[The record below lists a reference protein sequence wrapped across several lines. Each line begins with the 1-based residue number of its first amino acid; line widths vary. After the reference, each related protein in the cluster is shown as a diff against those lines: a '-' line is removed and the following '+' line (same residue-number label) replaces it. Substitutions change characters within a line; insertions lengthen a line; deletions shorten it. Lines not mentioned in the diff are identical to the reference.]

1 MKENSSTKTGK
12 DIITPEI
19 KSEIPLNAVKFK
31 KSWTFWETYVSKTTD
46 LSFENSNKL
55 IFKWDDLITFF
66 QFWNKYPGRDI
77 KNILFDGNN
86 LKYFF
91 KEKYRINAMNIF
103 QEGIKPMWEDEQNK
117 GGKYFQLDYKIKN
130 DEMDTFSELANV
142 HWKKLA
148 LCTMGGSIPHADY
161 INGIRFVDKTN
172 FLRGK
177 IIMFRIEI
185 WVDKFLDVD
194 KLNLLKDYMKK
205 ERKEFMIKMK
215 NLNNINLLEK
225 QIDNL

>member
-103 QEGIKPMWEDEQNK
+103 QEGIKPLWEDEQNK

-142 HWKKLA
+142 HWKKIA
-148 LCTMGGSIPHADY
+148 LCTMGGSISHADY

-172 FLRGK
+172 FTRGK
-177 IIMFRIEI
+177 IIMFRIEV
-185 WVDKFLDVD
+185 WVRKNMEEN
-194 KLNLLKDYMKK
+194 KLEELKKYLSENLGCQNV
-205 ERKEFMIKMK
+205 ISK
-215 NLNNINLLEK
+215 N
-225 QIDNL
+225 IDN

>member
-1 MKENSSTKTGK
+1 MKANLETKTAK
-12 DIITPEI
+12 DIITPEL
-19 KSEIPLNAVKFK
+19 KSDIPLNAVKFK
-31 KSWTFWETYVSKTTD
+31 KSWTFWETYTSKTEK
-46 LSFENSNKL
+46 LSFQDSNKL

-66 QFWNKYPGRDI
+66 QFWNKYPGKDM

-91 KEKYRINAMNIF
+91 NEKYRINAMNIF

-172 FLRGK
+172 FTRGK
-177 IIMFRIEI
+177 IIMFRIEV
-185 WVDKFLDVD
+185 WVRKNMEEN
-194 KLNLLKDYMKK
+194 KLEELKKYLSENLGCQNV
-205 ERKEFMIKMK
+205 ISK
-215 NLNNINLLEK
+215 N
-225 QIDNL
+225 IDN

>member
-1 MKENSSTKTGK
+1 MMENSSTKTGK

-172 FLRGK
+172 FTRGK
-177 IIMFRIEI
+177 IIMFRIEV
-185 WVDKFLDVD
+185 WVRKNMEEN
-194 KLNLLKDYMKK
+194 KLEELKKYLSENLGCQNV
-205 ERKEFMIKMK
+205 ISK
-215 NLNNINLLEK
+215 N
-225 QIDNL
+225 IDN

>member
-130 DEMDTFSELANV
+130 DEMDTFSELANI

-148 LCTMGGSIPHADY
+148 LTTMGGSIPHAEY
-161 INGIRFVDKTN
+161 INGIRFVDKTD
-172 FLRGK
+172 FDRGK
-177 IIMFRIEI
+177 IIMFRMEV
-185 WVDKFLDVD
+185 WLRKNMEEN
-194 KLNLLKDYMKK
+194 KLEELKKY
-205 ERKEFMIKMK
+205 
-215 NLNNINLLEK
+215 LG
-225 QIDNL
+225 DNLGCERVIVKDINI

>member
-31 KSWTFWETYVSKTTD
+31 KSWTFWETYVSKTND

-172 FLRGK
+172 FTRGK
-177 IIMFRIEI
+177 IIMFRIEV
-185 WVDKFLDVD
+185 WVRKNMEEK
-194 KLNLLKDYMKK
+194 KLEELKKYLSENLGCQNVIPKD
-205 ERKEFMIKMK
+205 IA
-215 NLNNINLLEK
+215 I
-225 QIDNL
+225 

>member
-19 KSEIPLNAVKFK
+19 KSEIPLNGVKFK

-172 FLRGK
+172 FTRGK
-177 IIMFRIEI
+177 IIMFRIEV
-185 WVDKFLDVD
+185 WVRKNMEEN
-194 KLNLLKDYMKK
+194 NLEELKKYLS
-205 ERKEFMIKMK
+205 ENLGCQNVISK
-215 NLNNINLLEK
+215 N
-225 QIDNL
+225 IDN

>member
-1 MKENSSTKTGK
+1 MKENSTTKTGK

-172 FLRGK
+172 FTRGK
-177 IIMFRIEI
+177 IIMFRIEV
-185 WVDKFLDVD
+185 WVRKNMEEN
-194 KLNLLKDYMKK
+194 KLEELKKYLSENLGCQNVIPKD
-205 ERKEFMIKMK
+205 IA
-215 NLNNINLLEK
+215 I
-225 QIDNL
+225 

>member
-31 KSWTFWETYVSKTTD
+31 KSWTFWETYVSKTED

-55 IFKWDDLITFF
+55 IFKWNDLITFF

-77 KNILFDGNN
+77 KNILYDGNN

-91 KEKYRINAMNIF
+91 KEKYRINTMNIF

-172 FLRGK
+172 FTRGK
-177 IIMFRIEI
+177 IIMFRIEV
-185 WVDKFLDVD
+185 WVRKNMEEN
-194 KLNLLKDYMKK
+194 KLEELKKYLSENLGCQNVIPKD
-205 ERKEFMIKMK
+205 IA
-215 NLNNINLLEK
+215 I
-225 QIDNL
+225 

>member
-91 KEKYRINAMNIF
+91 KENYRINAMNIF

-177 IIMFRIEI
+177 IIMFRIEV
-185 WVDKFLDVD
+185 WVRKNMEEK
-194 KLNLLKDYMKK
+194 KLEELKKYLSENLGCQNVIPKD
-205 ERKEFMIKMK
+205 IA
-215 NLNNINLLEK
+215 I
-225 QIDNL
+225 

>member
-19 KSEIPLNAVKFK
+19 KKDIPLNAVKFSK
-31 KSWTFWETYVSKTTD
+31 TWTFWETYISKEKKLEYND
-46 LSFENSNKL
+46 SNKL
-55 IFKWDDLITFF
+55 IFKWDDIITFF

-91 KEKYRINAMNIF
+91 NEKYRINSMNIF

-130 DEMDTFSELANV
+130 DEMDTFSELANI

-148 LCTMGGSIPHADY
+148 LTTMGGSIPHAEY
-161 INGIRFVDKTN
+161 INGIRFVDKTD
-172 FLRGK
+172 FDRGK
-177 IIMFRIEI
+177 IIMFRMEV
-185 WVDKFLDVD
+185 WLRKNMEEN
-194 KLNLLKDYMKK
+194 KLEELKKY
-205 ERKEFMIKMK
+205 
-215 NLNNINLLEK
+215 LG
-225 QIDNL
+225 DNLGCQRVIVKDIDV